1 MKTAENRRGDD
12 AVALANPMARQHR
25 RDVRAIGNARAQAR
39 VWTPAIVMRDPLP
52 KDAAEVRLVQQN
64 HPVQA
69 LAPNGTDH
77 PFAERVSSGWTPDRM
92 TKRSCVRCVLRRSD
106 VQPRRAGRSGAY
118 AACRS

>member
-12 AVALANPMARQHR
+12 AVAVANPMASQHR

-77 PFAERVSSGWTPDRM
+77 PFAEHVGVSCQMHRQPTVRHKPFASPI
-92 TKRSCVRCVLRRSD
+92 RSIRGVARHFS
-106 VQPRRAGRSGAY
+106 
-118 AACRS
+118 